1 MSAGQKTRIQV
12 VEDEAIIGMEIKRRL
27 EKRDF
32 EVVELVKTG
41 KRAVEAAFQHKPDLI
56 LMDIALKGKMDGIDA
71 AEQINKT
78 MDFPIVFLTANADHA
93 TVERAKATGPFGY
106 LIKPFDDT
114 ELATTIEM
122 AIFKHQME
130 QDLRTAKEEA
140 EKALTEVKR
149 LQGLIPICSYCKNIR
164 DDNDSWTKLEEYI
177 TEHSEASFSHG
188 ICPDCYREH
197 IIPQLA
203 QNK

>member
-1 MSAGQKTRIQV
+1 
-12 VEDEAIIGMEIKRRL
+12 
-27 EKRDF
+27 
-32 EVVELVKTG
+32 
-41 KRAVEAAFQHKPDLI
+41 
-56 LMDIALKGKMDGIDA
+56 MDGIDA

-78 MDFPIVFLTANADHA
+78 MDFPIVFLTANADQA

-106 LIKPFDDT
+106 LIKPFDDI
-114 ELATTIEM
+114 ELAITIEM
-122 AIFKHQME
+122 AIYKHQLE
-130 QDLRTAKEEA
+130 QNLRTAREEA

-188 ICPDCYREH
+188 ICPDCYQEH

>member
-71 AEQINKT
+71 AKQINKT
-78 MDFPIVFLTANADHA
+78 MDCPIVFLTANADRA

-106 LIKPFDDT
+106 LIKPFDDI
-114 ELATTIEM
+114 ELAITIEM
-122 AIFKHQME
+122 AIYKHQME
-130 QDLRTAKEEA
+130 QKLRQAKEDA

-164 DDNDSWTKLEEYI
+164 DDNDSWTKLEKYI

-188 ICPDCYREH
+188 ICPDCYQEH